1 MTEEAGITQ
10 TANLL
15 LRASHGIMWT
25 IKSNL
30 YLRREIREKWEVG
43 PITNHINYSR
53 WAKKKEEK
61 KEGGVGNEIYQLM
74 FWWEWKLSTTIQHLS
89 LLFLS
94 LEAIFLARTAISW
107 GATTNWSLNIMC
119 RDLQN
124 REKEVKT
131 LIEKEDWKAGM
142 RNARSDIKD
151 LG

>member
-1 MTEEAGITQ
+1 MKVE
-10 TANLL
+10 
-15 LRASHGIMWT
+15 H
-25 IKSNL
+25 
-30 YLRREIREKWEVG
+30 
-43 PITNHINYSR
+43 NYS
-53 WAKKKEEK
+53 A
-61 KEGGVGNEIYQLM
+61 
-74 FWWEWKLSTTIQHLS
+74 LS

>member
-15 LRASHGIMWT
+15 LRVSHGIMWT

-43 PITNHINYSR
+43 IL
-53 WAKKKEEK
+53 KKKEEK

>member
-25 IKSNL
+25 IKYNL
-30 YLRREIREKWEVG
+30 YLRREIREKWEVS

-74 FWWEWKLSTTIQHLS
+74 FWWEWKLSTTIQHFHCYS
-89 LLFLS
+89 FP
-94 LEAIFLARTAISW
+94 
-107 GATTNWSLNIMC
+107 
-119 RDLQN
+119 
-124 REKEVKT
+124 
-131 LIEKEDWKAGM
+131 
-142 RNARSDIKD
+142 
-151 LG
+151 